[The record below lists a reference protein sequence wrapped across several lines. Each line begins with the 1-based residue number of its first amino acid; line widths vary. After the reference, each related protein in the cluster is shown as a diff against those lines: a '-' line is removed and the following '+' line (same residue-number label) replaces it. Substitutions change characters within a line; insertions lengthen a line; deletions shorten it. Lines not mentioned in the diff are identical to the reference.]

1 MTVCGV
7 EKHGRGGEHSTGRVA
22 NIHRMPEV
30 AGPFPQKSLIISGS
44 FADNDL
50 QLGAR
55 QAEAH

>member
-1 MTVCGV
+1 MTVCGG

-30 AGPFPQKSLIISGS
+30 AGPFTQQSPIIGGS
-44 FADNDL
+44 FADSDL

-55 QAEAH
+55 QAEGL